1 MTVYLYLWL
10 VNSIFWGEVVQG
22 SPWKGEF
29 EDVKVERKF
38 REVSPSLTM
47 KPSLHS
53 NTRFIQNL
61 HMLKSY
67 DRFHLCACIISARDC
82 WNSGQFWD
90 RNHCSYK
97 CPSLRG
103 PPDTLKLALLLI
115 IIDVSWIAHAVKG
128 TRAFVTNVFLSMQA
142 FKIIRQEK
150 LPHVCELVNAI
161 CPPTLSCTFQAHF
174 QLCRS
179 LQCIHAE

>member
-1 MTVYLYLWL
+1 MCAASQKNSLVGLDSTQTDGVNAVASLEEIMIFWRKLLRMMTMYLYLWL
-10 VNSIFWGEVVQG
+10 VDSIFWGEVVQG

-103 PPDTLKLALLLI
+103 PPDSLLETCPFAYN
-115 IIDVSWIAHAVKG
+115 SW
-128 TRAFVTNVFLSMQA
+128 RLMD
-142 FKIIRQEK
+142 
-150 LPHVCELVNAI
+150 
-161 CPPTLSCTFQAHF
+161 CT
-174 QLCRS
+174 C
-179 LQCIHAE
+179 C